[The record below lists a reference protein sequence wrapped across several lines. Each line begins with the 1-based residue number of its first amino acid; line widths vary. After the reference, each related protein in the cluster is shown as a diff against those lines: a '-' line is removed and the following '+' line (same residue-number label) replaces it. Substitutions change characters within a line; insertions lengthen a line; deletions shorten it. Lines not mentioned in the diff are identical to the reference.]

1 MPVYEYRCGD
11 CSTTF
16 EKLIRTADQ
25 KPGACPSCGREQISR
40 VFSTFAVGAT
50 TTTSSSSSAPRCET
64 PRPGCGHCS
73 T

>member
-1 MPVYEYRCGD
+1 MPLYEYRCSE

-25 KPGACPSCGREQISR
+25 KPGACPGCGRENATR
-40 VFSTFAVGAT
+40 VFSTFAVG
-50 TTTSSSSSAPRCET
+50 TTSAPAPRCEN
-64 PRPGCGHCS
+64 PRPGCGRCA